1 MERLS
6 RMKINDGVIL
16 ITYPDSLGGNLKGL
30 HRCMERYF
38 GKCFHGIHILPFFPS
53 TGDRGF
59 APVRYDQVD
68 PAFGT
73 WEDIE
78 ALKKDWDI

>member
-38 GKCFHGIHILPFFPS
+38 GNVFTAFIYSPFSLLRGTGGLP
-53 TGDRGF
+53 
-59 APVRYDQVD
+59 RYDMTRWIR
-68 PAFGT
+68 PLEHGK
-73 WEDIE
+73 I
-78 ALKKDWDI
+78 LRH